1 MIHYIGWWIVR
12 YMDISKI
19 KIRNSSNFGCQAGK
33 YNVAITEK
41 GMVVP
46 CHMMSRDAF
55 PEYWYED
62 YIKDVM
68 NGNQKNYIDSVN
80 RIGAILKQSNS
91 EFGEIYCSGFCDVRR

>member
-19 KIRNSSNFGCQAGK
+19 KIRNSSKFGCQAGK

-91 EFGEIYCSGFCDVRR
+91 EFGDIYCSGFCDVRR